1 MTFINKDFMLQN
13 KTAKQLYHDFA
24 ESLPIFDYHCHLDPQ
39 QIAEDHKFNNVT
51 ELWLA
56 GDHYKWRAMRAHG
69 IPEEKIT
76 GNASSEEKFEAWA
89 QTVESVVGNPL
100 YHWTHLELKRYF
112 AIDELLNSKNW
123 KSIYDQANKAILE
136 KGLTARTLINNS
148 NVTFIG
154 TTDNPTDSLEFH
166 DAIREDENFTVE
178 VAPSF
183 RPDEAFAVGE
193 EKFTNF
199 IKKLQDASTKD
210 VTTYKELIK
219 EIENRVDYFNER
231 GAIVSDHGL
240 GKLFYAESTDD
251 EIEAIFLKALAQ
263 KEITA
268 EENAKYQTR
277 LLSDLGKMYHAR
289 GWVMQL
295 HFGAIRNNNS
305 RMFDLVGADAGFDS
319 INDQTDVAYAL
330 NNILNALD
338 KEDNLP
344 KTIIYNLNPIYN
356 DVVAS
361 AVANFQSNNE
371 GIKGKI
377 QFGSGW
383 WFNDTE
389 QGMLRQM
396 EDLAD
401 HGLLMHFVGML
412 TDSRSFISYP
422 RHEYFRR
429 ILCNFIGERVE
440 NGKFPNDQELLKKL
454 IENVCYNNA
463 MRYFNKAK

>member
-263 KEITA
+263 KDITA

-338 KEDNLP
+338 KEDKLP

-396 EDLAD
+396 EALAD

-412 TDSRSFISYP
+412 TDSRSFVSYP

-440 NGKFPNDQELLKKL
+440 NGKFPNNQELLKKL

>member
-1 MTFINKDFMLQN
+1 MTFITKDFMLQN
-13 KTAKQLYHDFA
+13 ETAKQLYHDFA

-39 QIAEDHKFNNVT
+39 QIAGDHEFSNVT

-76 GNASSEEKFEAWA
+76 GNASSEEKFQAWA

-112 AIDELLNSKNW
+112 DIDELLNSKNW
-123 KSIYDQANKAILE
+123 KSIYDQASKAIQE

-166 DAIREDENFTVE
+166 DAIRKDADFTVE
-178 VAPSF
+178 VAPAF

-199 IKKLQDASTKD
+199 VQKLQDVSSKD
-210 VTTYKELIK
+210 VTTYKEMIK
-219 EIENRVDYFNER
+219 EIEARVDYFNER
-231 GAIVSDHGL
+231 GATISDHGL
-240 GKLFYAESTDD
+240 GKLFYAESTDE
-251 EIEAIFLKALAQ
+251 EIEAIFLKALAK
-263 KEITA
+263 KEVTA

-289 GWVMQL
+289 GWVMQI

-305 RMFDLVGADAGFDS
+305 RMFDLVGPDAGFDS

-338 KEDNLP
+338 KENQLP
-344 KTIIYNLNPIYN
+344 KTIIYNLNPTYN

-361 AVANFQSNNE
+361 TVANFQSNNE

-396 EDLAD
+396 EALAD

-412 TDSRSFISYP
+412 TDSRSFVSYP

-440 NGKFPNDQELLKKL
+440 NGKFPNDQELLQKL
-454 IENVCYNNA
+454 VENVCYNNA
-463 MRYFNKAK
+463 MEYFNKVK